1 MIEEALD
8 KLVAAIEGQT
18 AALERAFRV
27 LYDDRLGEKSGGACA
42 ESPQVEAKRA
52 MDKASQPANDAS
64 AMTRDEIKRALDE
77 AGIKYNS
84 SSKTETLAKILQAK
98 AVLGFG
104 PGVMTDHDG
113 PDNPHWKGDAEPEAE
128 KTQEAPAPDTKP
140 APEQAGAAT
149 PTTDDVV
156 KALNELNQAKGR
168 EVTVK
173 IIRTVGQGERLSL
186 VDPSRYA
193 AVIAACKEAANA

>member
-27 LYDDRLGEKSGGACA
+27 LYDDRLGEKSVVRPPN
-42 ESPQVEAKRA
+42 EIEAIREGR
-52 MDKASQPANDAS
+52 KAVQQPANDAS

-104 PGVMTDHDG
+104 AGVMTDHDG
-113 PDNPHWKGDAEPEAE
+113 PDPPHD
-128 KTQEAPAPDTKP
+128 
-140 APEQAGAAT
+140 
-149 PTTDDVV
+149 
-156 KALNELNQAKGR
+156 
-168 EVTVK
+168 
-173 IIRTVGQGERLSL
+173 ER
-186 VDPSRYA
+186 R
-193 AVIAACKEAANA
+193 